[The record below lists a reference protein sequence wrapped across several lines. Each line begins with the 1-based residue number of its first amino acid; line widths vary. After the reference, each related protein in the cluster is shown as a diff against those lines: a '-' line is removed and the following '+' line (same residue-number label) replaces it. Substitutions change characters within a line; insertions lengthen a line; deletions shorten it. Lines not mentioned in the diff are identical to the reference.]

1 MAVVRRAE
9 AVWQGDLM
17 SGSGVVSAAS
27 SGAFSDLAVSWVAR
41 TEQPGGK
48 TSPEEM
54 IAAAHA
60 SCFSMA
66 LSFELANGGTPSER
80 LETSAEV
87 TLAPKDSGGF
97 HVSSSALTVRGTV
110 PGIDQAAFAAAAEA
124 AKDGCPISGAMAGNV
139 ELSVTATLA

>member
-9 AVWQGDLM
+9 AVWHGDLM

-66 LSFELANGGTPSER
+66 LSFELANAGTPPDR

-87 TLAPKDSGGF
+87 TLAPKDGGGF
-97 HVSSSALTVRGTV
+97 YVSSSALTVRGTV
-110 PGIDQAAFAAAAEA
+110 PGIDQATFAAAAEG
-124 AKDGCPISGAMAGNV
+124 AKDGCPISGIMKGNV
-139 ELSVTATLA
+139 DLSVEATLA